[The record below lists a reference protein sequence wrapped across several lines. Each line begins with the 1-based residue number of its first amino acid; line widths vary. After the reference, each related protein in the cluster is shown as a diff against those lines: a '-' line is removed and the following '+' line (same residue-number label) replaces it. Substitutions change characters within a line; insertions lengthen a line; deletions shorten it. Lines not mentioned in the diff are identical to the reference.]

1 MPLICHVV
9 ADLSFTRL
17 NDIDFCMHLPRTKQ
31 VAAIPLAAFTDNP
44 EPWQQKVRFAFCKH
58 PDVIREAV
66 RRLTTSP

>member
-1 MPLICHVV
+1 
-9 ADLSFTRL
+9 
-17 NDIDFCMHLPRTKQ
+17 MHLPRTKQ